1 MKISICTSFIGTLDY
16 FVTKGDL
23 FQRVEPKTSVKNEV
37 SDDIDYYLFTNLNE
51 LELVP
56 YVGAHWTIVNVSQ
69 KPDSRIE
76 NDVQHSRYY
85 KFQLHNYFLRTNCQY
100 DSIIYIDH
108 YLQLNPTVDWNA
120 IAQDALNQASDDNLA
135 LVQTFHKDEFNS
147 IYFEAQKIISGC
159 CDSAANINGALDFL
173 YMLDP
178 QIDLQQT
185 ILFRENWFFVYCP
198 KHRPTRDHFDVFWEH
213 YMNPKYT
220 TKRDQPLWNFLFLLR
235 KKTSPVTNLVKYL
248 DNPGIKERY
257 KIYYDETKPKSFDRM
272 ISIGGDCG
280 VAGGLRNHKF
290 KEFAYPFDWNVTLLP
305 FIIKCFE
312 SRFTIFDTVLN
323 NCVKS
328 GNQHFKYNDLIYFY
342 HDNMNV
348 VDESFREKYK
358 KRSARFIELL
368 ESDKSL
374 LLIRKFSTDTIKDL
388 MELEKIIETNYPKL
402 NFSILLINNV
412 HETENPSKRIIHKY
426 AERDC
431 FLTLANDVYGVSQE
445 KSYGCVTDTLREYS
459 SVTFPQP

>member
-1 MKISICTSFIGTLDY
+1 MRSTY
-16 FVTKGDL
+16 P
-23 FQRVEPKTSVKNEV
+23 RR
-37 SDDIDYYLFTNLNE
+37 
-51 LELVP
+51 
-56 YVGAHWTIVNVSQ
+56 NV
-69 KPDSRIE
+69 
-76 NDVQHSRYY
+76 RY
-85 KFQLHNYFLRTNCQY
+85 
-100 DSIIYIDH
+100 
-108 YLQLNPTVDWNA
+108 
-120 IAQDALNQASDDNLA
+120 
-135 LVQTFHKDEFNS
+135 
-147 IYFEAQKIISGC
+147 
-159 CDSAANINGALDFL
+159 
-173 YMLDP
+173 
-178 QIDLQQT
+178 
-185 ILFRENWFFVYCP
+185 WFS
-198 KHRPTRDHFDVFWEH
+198 
-213 YMNPKYT
+213 
-220 TKRDQPLWNFLFLLR
+220 L
-235 KKTSPVTNLVKYL
+235 LVKYL
-248 DNPGIKERY
+248 DNPGIKGRY

-272 ISIGGDCG
+272 VSIGGDCG

-312 SRFTIFDTVLN
+312 SRFTIFDTALN

-374 LLIRKFSTDTIKDL
+374 LLIRKFSTDTIQDL
-388 MELEKIIETNYPKL
+388 MELEKVIENNYPNL
-402 NFSILLINNV
+402 NFSILLINNI